1 MASFREVEYMDEPI
15 SRRRRRRRRRRRG
28 GLRTLLVLILLAA
41 AVFAAYK
48 LTNGFADLRL
58 PVKVSLDN
66 TNTEFDYDLDRLAG
80 QIVPGMYVGDCGP
93 LEAEELRE
101 CAKKNSEWADE
112 LEFMAEHIS
121 IYTEDAVKTA
131 LLGPE
136 KTPFALLSAFCE
148 PNSSGLDAEISVD
161 EGEIPYLLQYDSR
174 WCFHGYGSSFMGFTG
189 CGPTCLSMALI
200 GLTGNTDYTPAYVA
214 DRAEAAG
221 HYVPGAGTAWSLFT
235 EGAAEF
241 GLRGEAISAGRREL
255 SRLLDEG
262 SIVVAS
268 MLPGDFT
275 TSGHFILIYGSN
287 LLGFKVYD
295 PNSIERSE
303 RLWSYDTLAP
313 QIAQLWSLSLASGQI
328 DSGGTAP
335 ADSGEAGDIY
345 LADCEEFITLRAEPD
360 VGADAITTIPKGGE
374 MTLVS
379 FDGDFALVEYQ
390 GERGYVLASY
400 IEPKAAGAG
409 LAHAQSASGAAFIA
423 DCEEFVTLRAEPDVE
438 SRELGTIPRGG
449 EMTLVAFDGAFAL
462 VDYAGQRG
470 YVLSTYIVPK
480 LDSASPGGGFGY
492 ADLQEGLE
500 RLAAEHPEELE
511 LSSIGQS
518 AEGRELLLA
527 VVGSEGAEY
536 ELLIQG
542 CIHGR
547 ENMSAYLVL
556 SQLEHL
562 LKSGVP
568 EDVRFHFIPM
578 VNPDGAEISRTGV
591 LGEAQREIYL
601 SDLAAGYTE
610 AGEAEY
616 ARAWKANAAGVDLN
630 RNFDAGWAQ
639 LDSRA
644 APSCEN
650 YRGGAPE
657 DQPESRALA
666 DYTRA
671 ILPDATLSYHT
682 AGSLIYADYAG
693 ASEAVNAA
701 SRSLGTALGQ
711 AAGYPLEDSGDL
723 DSGGYKDW
731 AAALGIPSVTIE
743 LGYGDSP
750 QRAGAYPTV
759 RLRNESAPLVAAEWL
774 RGN

>member
-1 MASFREVEYMDEPI
+1 M
-15 SRRRRRRRRRRRG
+15 
-28 GLRTLLVLILLAA
+28 
-41 AVFAAYK
+41 
-48 LTNGFADLRL
+48 
-58 PVKVSLDN
+58 
-66 TNTEFDYDLDRLAG
+66 
-80 QIVPGMYVGDCGP
+80 
-93 LEAEELRE
+93 
-101 CAKKNSEWADE
+101 
-112 LEFMAEHIS
+112 
-121 IYTEDAVKTA
+121 
-131 LLGPE
+131 
-136 KTPFALLSAFCE
+136 
-148 PNSSGLDAEISVD
+148 
-161 EGEIPYLLQYDSR
+161 
-174 WCFHGYGSSFMGFTG
+174 
-189 CGPTCLSMALI
+189 PT
-200 GLTGNTDYTPAYVA
+200 
-214 DRAEAAG
+214 
-221 HYVPGAGTAWSLFT
+221 
-235 EGAAEF
+235 
-241 GLRGEAISAGRREL
+241 
-255 SRLLDEG
+255 
-262 SIVVAS
+262 
-268 MLPGDFT
+268 
-275 TSGHFILIYGSN
+275 
-287 LLGFKVYD
+287 
-295 PNSIERSE
+295 RS
-303 RLWSYDTLAP
+303 
-313 QIAQLWSLSLASGQI
+313 
-328 DSGGTAP
+328 
-335 ADSGEAGDIY
+335 
-345 LADCEEFITLRAEPD
+345 
-360 VGADAITTIPKGGE
+360 
-374 MTLVS
+374 
-379 FDGDFALVEYQ
+379 
-390 GERGYVLASY
+390 
-400 IEPKAAGAG
+400 
-409 LAHAQSASGAAFIA
+409 
-423 DCEEFVTLRAEPDVE
+423 
-438 SRELGTIPRGG
+438 
-449 EMTLVAFDGAFAL
+449 LVAFDGAFAL

-610 AGEAEY
+610 TGEAEY

-671 ILPDATLSYHT
+671 VEPDATLSYHT

-693 ASEAVNAA
+693 ASEVVNAA
-701 SRSLGTALGQ
+701 SRSLGAALGQ

-774 RGN
+774 RGT